1 MRTRCPRET
10 KLWTPAGVRATR
22 FSLFLISFGIQIN
35 IEITYLSI
43 DGIVLVV
50 TFQFINQKCD
60 GFIVYETASK
70 IKKNLSPK
78 FIYARLVRI
87 KI

>member
-1 MRTRCPRET
+1 MNTCRCEGDTVFVIFNFFWIP
-10 KLWTPAGVRATR
+10 
-22 FSLFLISFGIQIN
+22 IN

-43 DGIVLVV
+43 DGLVLVV

-70 IKKNLSPK
+70 IKKNLSSK
-78 FIYARLVRI
+78 FFYARLVKI
-87 KI
+87 KL

>member
-1 MRTRCPRET
+1 M
-10 KLWTPAGVRATR
+10 RATR
-22 FSLFLISFGIQIN
+22 FSLFLISFGIPIN

-70 IKKNLSPK
+70 IKKNLSSK

-87 KI
+87 KL

>member
-1 MRTRCPRET
+1 KN
-10 KLWTPAGVRATR
+10 KLHNIYRGFTHYKYYRA
-22 FSLFLISFGIQIN
+22 FLISFGIPIN

-43 DGIVLVV
+43 DGLVLVV

-70 IKKNLSPK
+70 IKKNLSSQ
-78 FIYARLVRI
+78 FFYARLVKI
-87 KI
+87 KF

>member
-1 MRTRCPRET
+1 M
-10 KLWTPAGVRATR
+10 RATR
-22 FSLFLISFGIQIN
+22 FSLFLISFGIPIN

-60 GFIVYETASK
+60 DFIVYETASK
-70 IKKNLSPK
+70 IKENLSLK

-87 KI
+87 KL

>member
-1 MRTRCPRET
+1 M
-10 KLWTPAGVRATR
+10 RATR
-22 FSLFLISFGIQIN
+22 FSLFLISFGIPIN

-50 TFQFINQKCD
+50 TFQFINEKCD
-60 GFIVYETASK
+60 GFIVYENASK
-70 IKKNLSPK
+70 IKKNLSSK

>member
-1 MRTRCPRET
+1 SRQVNFFWVANFNL
-10 KLWTPAGVRATR
+10 KFG
-22 FSLFLISFGIQIN
+22 ISFGIPIN

-43 DGIVLVV
+43 DGLVLVV

-70 IKKNLSPK
+70 IKKNLSSK
-78 FIYARLVRI
+78 FFYARLVKI
-87 KI
+87 KL